1 VNFLNLQEALA
12 RLPVAPNHPAGV
24 PEPLAPYLSTPRRIA
39 QVRCA
44 LPWVEYRLLASLAL
58 SGWSLRYA
66 LMEAE
71 AHNLG
76 LVVRSGSLTR
86 ACTHLAQAGL
96 WETTTVRLA
105 AAVSLVRLTPLGR
118 ALLAQVGLDV
128 VESDWERVERLHRG
142 ARAGQRVHTAALCAF
157 AYHARKRG
165 YAVSL
170 CPPPV
175 GPAEPDV
182 LLNQDG
188 QAIYVEVQGRGGSV
202 WRRAEKWRA
211 IGALPGEF
219 AICALTPQQALR
231 YAQEARRVRAVPSL
245 ATDLTTLHRCNPL
258 SLWTHRWNSIVEPVL
273 PASTFVE
280 PVLPASTLVC

>member
-1 VNFLNLQEALA
+1 MNDSDLHKALA
-12 RLPVAPNHPAGV
+12 WLPVDPNHPAGI
-24 PEPLAPYLSTPRRIA
+24 PQALAPYLSIPRRIA
-39 QVRCA
+39 QSRCA

-66 LMEAE
+66 LVEAE

-86 ACTHLAQAGL
+86 ACSNLAKAGL
-96 WETTTVRLA
+96 WETATARLS
-105 AAVSLVRLTPLGR
+105 AAVSLVRLTSLGR

-142 ARAGQRVHTAALCAF
+142 ASAGQRVHTAALCAF

-165 YAVSL
+165 YAVTL

-182 LLNQDG
+182 LLSQG
-188 QAIYVEVQGRGGSV
+188 ERSIYVEVQGRGGSV

-219 AICALTPQQALR
+219 AICALTPQQAQR
-231 YAQEARRVRAVPSL
+231 YVQEARRVRVIPSL
-245 ATDLTTLHRCNPL
+245 VTDLTTLHRCQPL
-258 SLWTHRWNSIVEPVL
+258 SLWTHRWGSAEEP
-273 PASTFVE
+273 TQ
-280 PVLPASTLVC
+280 PVSACACSLNISE